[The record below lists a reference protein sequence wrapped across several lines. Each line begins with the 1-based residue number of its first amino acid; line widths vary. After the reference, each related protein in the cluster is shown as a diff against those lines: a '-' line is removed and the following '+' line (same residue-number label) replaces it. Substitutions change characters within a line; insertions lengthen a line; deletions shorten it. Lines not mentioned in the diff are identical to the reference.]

1 MISVTLYKD
10 TAVLYTVYRR
20 REYERVISG
29 HGEVNLL
36 LEALK
41 HINVHDE
48 LEIYADSRIYGV
60 LKNRWIDR
68 WVENGWVNSKGK
80 TVRDKDAWQQ
90 VYERLKD
97 YTYTVKRR
105 QV

>member
-10 TAVLYTVYRR
+10 TAVLYTVYRG

-68 WVENGWVNSKGK
+68 WVENVWVNSKGK
-80 TVRDKDAWQQ
+80 TVRDKEAWQQ

>member
-60 LKNRWIDR
+60 LKN
-68 WVENGWVNSKGK
+68 
-80 TVRDKDAWQQ
+80 
-90 VYERLKD
+90 
-97 YTYTVKRR
+97 
-105 QV
+105 